1 MPKILIV
8 AKQSMYE
15 YEQEN
20 LGLSHDGL
28 VEKYKSEHA
37 NFKAILSSHG
47 AQVATREEIKKL
59 LPDAE
64 MIMMDK
70 KLVTTSG
77 LKGKASKYDMII
89 SLGGDNSF
97 TYVSHYAEDTPIVS
111 INSDPTRSIGALCG
125 WSSKDLKDVVSRIKS
140 GKYAVE
146 KWPRL
151 DVEIDGKKTIPA
163 TSEFYFGRTDGIKM
177 SRHILVYKDQKHE
190 HKCTSIIFSL
200 GAGSTGW
207 YHSASHD
214 FWMSER
220 GKGDHFAKTDNKAK
234 FFVREPYR
242 YEGEEL
248 IRTGEIL
255 PGETVTLHSLN
266 KEGTASPDSWERYDF
281 GRGKTA
287 VISLAEKPL
296 NVIVP
301 E

>member
-1 MPKILIV
+1 MRILIV

-20 LGLSHDGL
+20 LGLSHDDL
-28 VEKYKSEHA
+28 VEKYKAEHA
-37 NFKAILSSHG
+37 NFKAILSSHE
-47 AQVATREEIKKL
+47 AQVATREEIRKL
-59 LPDAE
+59 LPEAE

-70 KLVTTSG
+70 ELVKTSG

-111 INSDPTRSIGALCG
+111 INSDPTRSIGALCA
-125 WSSKDLKDVVSRIKS
+125 WSSIDLKDVISKIKS
-140 GKYAVE
+140 GKYTVE

-151 DVEIDGKKTIPA
+151 NVEIDGTKTISA
-163 TSEFYFGRTDGIKM
+163 TSEYYFGRTDGMQM
-177 SRHILVYKDQKHE
+177 SRHILIYRDQRHE
-190 HKCTSIIFSL
+190 HKCSSIIFAL

-214 FWMSER
+214 FWKAG
-220 GKGDHFAKTDNKAK
+220 GKDSNHFANTDNRAV
-234 FFVREPYR
+234 FFVREPYL
-242 YEGEEL
+242 YKGEEL